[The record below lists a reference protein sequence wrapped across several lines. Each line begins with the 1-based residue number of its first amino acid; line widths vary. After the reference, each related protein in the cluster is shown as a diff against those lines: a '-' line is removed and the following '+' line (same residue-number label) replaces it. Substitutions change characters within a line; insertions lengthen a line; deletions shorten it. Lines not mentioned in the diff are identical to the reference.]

1 MDHSTFQT
9 PHDSITTYHPK
20 IKDWPADERPREK
33 MTSRGSS
40 ALSDAEL
47 LAIIIG
53 SGSGNVTAVDLAKT
67 LIVHAGSLHALSS
80 MDVADFLQKKIK
92 GLGKAR
98 AVSLVAAFEIGRRIR
113 SSSVADTVSIRTP
126 DDVAEKYIPH
136 LQGKKQE
143 VFMVLVLNSANKII
157 KEVVVTQGLL
167 NSSLAHPRE
176 VFRPAILENAASII
190 LLHNHPSGNPEPSG
204 EDIAITR
211 QIVEAGKVIGITV
224 HDHIIIAGNSH
235 TSFAERGLL

>member
-1 MDHSTFQT
+1 MDRSTFHT

-53 SGSGNVTAVDLAKT
+53 SGSGNITAVDLAKT

-98 AVSLVAAFEIGRRIR
+98 AVSLAAAFEIGRRIR

-126 DDVAEKYIPH
+126 DDVAEKYIPQ

-143 VFMVLVLNSANKII
+143 VFMVLVLNSANKITR
-157 KEVVVTQGLL
+157 EVVVTQGLL